1 MQLDWEIW
9 IDTHISPI
17 ISKWMKEAFGWDVK
31 SFYSLRL
38 NNDDDEAIFQKA
50 KQKGNVIII
59 SKDSDFPNLLNR
71 LGEPPKLIM
80 VNLGNSSNKEMWD
93 FLKKRIY
100 EAIDLSVK
108 ENVSI
113 VELE

>member
-17 ISKWMKEAFGWDVK
+17 VSKWLKDESGWDVK
-31 SFYSLRL
+31 SFYALHL
-38 NNDDDEAIFQKA
+38 NNTDDEIIFNAA
-50 KQKGNVIII
+50 KQNGKVIII
-59 SKDSDFPNLLNR
+59 SKDTDFPNLLNR

-80 VNLGNSSNKEMWD
+80 INLGNSSNKEMWD

-100 EAIDLSVK
+100 EAIDLLIN